1 MDIPLPENGHI
12 RFKTGFGIEFG
23 DLWCYSFFCA
33 LRRWDRRV
41 LIPYFI
47 ARETRNQQILL
58 SEHDAP
64 KRAIS
69 WLAYFKSYE

>member
-1 MDIPLPENGHI
+1 MDTFDSKLDLELNLETYGAIP
-12 RFKTGFGIEFG
+12 F
-23 DLWCYSFFCA
+23 SA